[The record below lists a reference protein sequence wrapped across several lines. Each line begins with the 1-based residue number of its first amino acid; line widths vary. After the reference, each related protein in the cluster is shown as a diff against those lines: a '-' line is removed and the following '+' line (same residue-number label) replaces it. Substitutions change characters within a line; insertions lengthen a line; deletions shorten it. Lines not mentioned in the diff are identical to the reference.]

1 MSIDRSH
8 PRNISFYDTTQPDVA
23 LGGFVQNGPITE
35 VNFLDIPAILLV
47 VEGSPIHV
55 QEWISRHIVSRT
67 DVPLETGVY
76 DIYRKGMCYVFP
88 IYKAAQFLIPATSIQ
103 VSDEPWIRRL
113 TSYEIPGRED
123 NFCDEIRNRDRKC
136 VILELL
142 IPKILI

>member
-1 MSIDRSH
+1 M
-8 PRNISFYDTTQPDVA
+8 
-23 LGGFVQNGPITE
+23 
-35 VNFLDIPAILLV
+35 
-47 VEGSPIHV
+47 
-55 QEWISRHIVSRT
+55 
-67 DVPLETGVY
+67 PLETGVY

-88 IYKAAQFLIPATSIQ
+88 IYKAAQFLIPAASIQ
-103 VSDEPWIRRL
+103 VGDEPWIHRL